1 MSSKVF
7 EKVFTRDAPLV
18 IIETWNNC
26 FNSLSDRF
34 GIKWPE
40 QIFIL
45 NRGAVETWRPTVLF
59 QIELP
64 QKMSEWTK
72 TEKNTVGLLHSF
84 EIYKNVTTQIKN
96 WKVAPKNNTEAIK
109 EINQIL
115 DLFYQGLQGLI
126 PSFWFIE
133 WNDKARQQGKE
144 LFSQIVINESKK
156 LRSQDSLFDDVTSL
170 IYSYLEFIVH
180 NEKLNLS
187 LLKIL
192 LHEELNKVIINKII
206 PDKEILINRSDGCA
220 YFEHE
225 FYSKEKFQEL
235 LKEKD
240 YLLKKENQLNLSELK
255 GISANKGL
263 VRGKVVVVMNRE
275 QLTKVQEGDILVAPM
290 TTPFYVPVMR
300 KASAFVTDE
309 GGIMCHAAIIAREM
323 KKPCIVGTKI
333 ATQVLKDGD
342 MVEVNADKG
351 IVRKKKN
358 ET

>member
-1 MSSKVF
+1 MNSNVF

-18 IIETWNNC
+18 IIEVWNNS
-26 FNSLSDRF
+26 FNFLSDRF
-34 GIKWPE
+34 GIEWPE

-45 NRGAVETWRPTVLF
+45 NRGAIETWRPTIKF
-59 QIELP
+59 YIELP
-64 QKMSEWTK
+64 QKMSEWAK
-72 TEKNTVGLLHSF
+72 IEKNTVELLHSF
-84 EIYKNVTTQIKN
+84 EIYTTVSTQIKN
-96 WKVAPKNNTEAIK
+96 WKVTLKDSTEAMK
-109 EINQIL
+109 EINHIL
-115 DLFYQGLQGLI
+115 ELFHNGLQGLI
-126 PSFWFIE
+126 PAFWFIE
-133 WNDKARQQGKE
+133 WNDKAQQQGNE

-206 PDKEILINRSDGCA
+206 PDKEILNYRGNSCA
-220 YFEHE
+220 YFEHK

-290 TTPFYVPVMR
+290 TTPFYEPVMR